1 MDLCDS
7 VSSGISFQCQQCG
20 TCCSKDSEGYIFI
33 YTVDIGNISESLQIS
48 KEDFAK
54 RYLSITEYE
63 FTIWDENL
71 ENSENTKTMKTLVLN
86 FEQDSDC
93 IFLFSEEGKKKCKIY
108 QTRPVQCDLFPF
120 WSMIMTSEKI
130 FRRTIQYCEGLQ
142 KNLDDNC
149 NFSPEEIKRFVYKER
164 ELERDYF
171 MSMKEVE
178 FDIFRVYPFLPRDIL
193 FLK

>member
-1 MDLCDS
+1 L
-7 VSSGISFQCQQCG
+7 
-20 TCCSKDSEGYIFI
+20 EGYIFI
-33 YTVDIGNISESLQIS
+33 YMVDVRNISEGFQIS
-48 KEDFAK
+48 KKDFAK
-54 RYLSITEYE
+54 KYLSITKYE

-71 ENSENTKTMKTLVLN
+71 ENSDNTKIMETLVLN
-86 FEQDSDC
+86 FEQKSDC

-120 WSMIMTSEKI
+120 WSMIMTSEKN

-142 KNLDDNC
+142 KNSNFSC

-164 ELERDYF
+164 ELERDYYNR
-171 MSMKEVE
+171 MKELD
-178 FDIFRVYPFLPRDIL
+178 FNIYRVYPFLPPDTP